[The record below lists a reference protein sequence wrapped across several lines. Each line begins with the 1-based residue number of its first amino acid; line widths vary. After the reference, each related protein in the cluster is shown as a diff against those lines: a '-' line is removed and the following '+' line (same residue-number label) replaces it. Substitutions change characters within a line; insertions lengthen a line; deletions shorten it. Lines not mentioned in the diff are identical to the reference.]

1 LPLTPVRLRPV
12 SRSVNFDYAPKVG
25 LVRVGWRGAR
35 EVEKE
40 TLALVKRQQL
50 SSKALAKVR
59 KDAMELDKRAYKRRE
74 FYRKLQ
80 PAKPLE

>member
-1 LPLTPVRLRPV
+1 
-12 SRSVNFDYAPKVG
+12 VG